1 MDFGKNALKSGIWK
15 KIAFA
20 FSLNLSHHKI
30 NLNYVA
36 IRYL

>member
-1 MDFGKNALKSGIWK
+1 MDLGKNALKSGIWK
-15 KIAFA
+15 KIA